1 MNGYEFVVEMLAKSN
16 NDVAPLVEL
25 ANKDETDWIEF
36 KASSGNKQIASN
48 DEHHN
53 IYDYRFHVTS
63 AFYALANGIGGAVII
78 GLNDDGKTTTSL
90 IDSGYEDSDDKFLL
104 HLVDSLYDRPNGW
117 KTQAKGTWKCINPD
131 TSLFRILMGR
141 MQNDPVVIVLI
152 QPRKT
157 EDSWFEFEH
166 INKNKTINK
175 IPRRTRGNVGQTSFD
190 VMSDDEKNT
199 WWKNRDVEDLS
210 PQFKEWLKNFSKKTP
225 GVINGEI
232 QGYFEALQENKGD
245 ILKVYT
251 PIDAVQL
258 VTPEAKKK
266 SKKKINTDKGFAK
279 DENWLIDK
287 ENSIDEQ
294 LSILLPKRCDSV
306 EMLQSSASS
315 ILLGEPG
322 AGKSTCLLKIALNY
336 SYEWK
341 PGKPWGLLV
350 SLCEYTGLGIKD
362 LLLKKLPGLDW
373 VDIEDE
379 IASGKI
385 TLFLDALNECP
396 SLYYDAC
403 SQEIHSL
410 ITDYPNAKIQIT
422 SRISHNPTQLSL
434 PSFELLPMGK
444 SKQLT
449 FLTRYLGEAN
459 AIDTLD
465 LLYQQP
471 NAELIGRSP
480 ILLRIVAWV
489 CKDGNDLPKGL
500 VKLYQSFIESWYMRE
515 TQKDTENGAVIFG
528 EFGTVLEALARLAF
542 VMRSN
547 GFVSCKRDFAIKT
560 LLPLMSEDEASR
572 FISRYS
578 QGLILEVNNDY
589 DTLHFSHE
597 TIQEYLTAEFLSS
610 YHETGLTLDDKANKH
625 GNWAMPLVFAFEI
638 LDNPSEQFVHSAWS
652 AEPLLVAAA
661 MRNTERLSMLPI
673 KEDNLWLSGV
683 LKALKGQETADITRN
698 LVFSARLPP
707 KHKIPGYLLGALRS
721 LPFWYALQSHEDGEN
736 RINHLK
742 ELILDH
748 GDVWLEVIPDACAG
762 QPSWLDDLS
771 IVQQLIIGKLEQSDI
786 SLALEHAT
794 VSELCALL
802 RYRIIPAE
810 YFRKH
815 WKEALF
821 KSDDLQLEM
830 DLISLLR
837 TNEIKP
843 SQFNSQQ
850 TARLKKVGDN
860 WNLSPR
866 LLRILVR
873 SRIVSSKEVREKPGR
888 IDNII
893 SKISPMNAV
902 RLAQTKVLSKKD
914 ITPVRLN
921 TLIKKIETLDDA
933 RRLMESELV
942 KRSEIPDELMEHIEE
957 LNRTSKHQ
965 KRLKHEYQTLEARDR
980 ARIEVEKTLKEN
992 DELIKLAGMSSE
1004 QKALLDI
1011 RKNMEDKIKQKP
1023 NMGFHSELAK
1033 ILSNSIKWPTK
1044 ERKELVSLAA
1054 DFYQKYASKKKR
1066 KEYKVLVNKIQLEMQ

>member
-232 QGYFEALQENKGD
+232 QGYFEALQENKGV

-465 LLYQQP
+465 LL
-471 NAELIGRSP
+471 
-480 ILLRIVAWV
+480 
-489 CKDGNDLPKGL
+489 
-500 VKLYQSFIESWYMRE
+500 
-515 TQKDTENGAVIFG
+515 
-528 EFGTVLEALARLAF
+528 
-542 VMRSN
+542 
-547 GFVSCKRDFAIKT
+547 
-560 LLPLMSEDEASR
+560 
-572 FISRYS
+572 
-578 QGLILEVNNDY
+578 
-589 DTLHFSHE
+589 
-597 TIQEYLTAEFLSS
+597 
-610 YHETGLTLDDKANKH
+610 
-625 GNWAMPLVFAFEI
+625 
-638 LDNPSEQFVHSAWS
+638 
-652 AEPLLVAAA
+652 
-661 MRNTERLSMLPI
+661 
-673 KEDNLWLSGV
+673 
-683 LKALKGQETADITRN
+683 
-698 LVFSARLPP
+698 
-707 KHKIPGYLLGALRS
+707 
-721 LPFWYALQSHEDGEN
+721 
-736 RINHLK
+736 
-742 ELILDH
+742 
-748 GDVWLEVIPDACAG
+748 
-762 QPSWLDDLS
+762 
-771 IVQQLIIGKLEQSDI
+771 
-786 SLALEHAT
+786 
-794 VSELCALL
+794 
-802 RYRIIPAE
+802 
-810 YFRKH
+810 
-815 WKEALF
+815 
-821 KSDDLQLEM
+821 
-830 DLISLLR
+830 
-837 TNEIKP
+837 
-843 SQFNSQQ
+843 
-850 TARLKKVGDN
+850 
-860 WNLSPR
+860 
-866 LLRILVR
+866 
-873 SRIVSSKEVREKPGR
+873 
-888 IDNII
+888 
-893 SKISPMNAV
+893 
-902 RLAQTKVLSKKD
+902 
-914 ITPVRLN
+914 
-921 TLIKKIETLDDA
+921 
-933 RRLMESELV
+933 
-942 KRSEIPDELMEHIEE
+942 
-957 LNRTSKHQ
+957 
-965 KRLKHEYQTLEARDR
+965 
-980 ARIEVEKTLKEN
+980 
-992 DELIKLAGMSSE
+992 
-1004 QKALLDI
+1004 
-1011 RKNMEDKIKQKP
+1011 
-1023 NMGFHSELAK
+1023 
-1033 ILSNSIKWPTK
+1033 
-1044 ERKELVSLAA
+1044 
-1054 DFYQKYASKKKR
+1054 
-1066 KEYKVLVNKIQLEMQ
+1066 